1 MQLQATM
8 VDIEGLCACIQD
20 LRYCVP
26 MYRVPLYAGRD
37 GKGRALASWTDSF
50 VVAVLHIP
58 MALLHIVSL
67 QCEIDV
73 KLSALSTHSATMLH
87 TPFRADPSP
96 AGGVR
101 IDEGGAVQEH
111 SARSQYVGP
120 VMRSLTP
127 WLPCSAVLCSFS
139 RRHEPAEC
147 RRLLRLCTSWS
158 HCRILQPRQNMPS
171 AKLRSDRGLFTHP
184 CSLHDADK
192 SISCGAS
199 PSQNREAVAFK
210 IDARTGGSQHASK
223 PRSFR

>member
-1 MQLQATM
+1 MHPRLTLLRPNVSSSSFCGAGWKR
-8 VDIEGLCACIQD
+8 ESACI
-20 LRYCVP
+20 
-26 MYRVPLYAGRD
+26 M
-37 GKGRALASWTDSF
+37 TDSF
-50 VVAVLHIP
+50 VVVVLHIP
-58 MALLHIVSL
+58 MALLHIDSL

-120 VMRSLTP
+120 AMRSLTP

-158 HCRILQPRQNMPS
+158 HSRILQPRQNMLS

-184 CSLHDADK
+184 CRQEHFVRGQSFPK
-192 SISCGAS
+192 QRSCCF
-199 PSQNREAVAFK
+199 QN
-210 IDARTGGSQHASK
+210 
-223 PRSFR
+223 